1 MQRPE
6 DAPHVLTETQ
16 RAEFSERGI
25 VRLSGVFD
33 QAAAALMCRRIWEDL
48 RVRYGSAPDVPASW
62 PTARPTGFQAL
73 SRAGAF
79 DAVVG
84 AGLVAA
90 LDTLLG
96 TDGWRRPRH
105 WGAPLI
111 TFPSHTAPWGVPH
124 AQWHLD
130 FPAHSAGP
138 DLVGL
143 RVLAFLAPV
152 RPQGGGTV
160 VLVGS
165 HRLVR
170 RLIARSGPHDRVHSA
185 QVRRILA
192 QRAPWLRELLAPA
205 APAAQERIHRFMDE
219 GAEIEGVPVRVV
231 ELTGAPGE
239 MILMHPWLLHAPA
252 ANCGTMP
259 RFMVSESVYR
269 SS

>member
-1 MQRPE
+1 MQRQE